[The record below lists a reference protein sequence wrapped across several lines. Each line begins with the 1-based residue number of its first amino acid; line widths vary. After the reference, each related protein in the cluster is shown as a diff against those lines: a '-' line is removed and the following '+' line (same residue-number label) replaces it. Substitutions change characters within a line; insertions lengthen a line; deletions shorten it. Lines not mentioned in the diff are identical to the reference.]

1 MAKSATDHGNKPPE
15 RLYLTDLSRGQT
27 YFRDVHPI
35 TALNRTV
42 EEDDIDL
49 QHTGQIIIIEPW
61 HEISNNVAF

>member
-1 MAKSATDHGNKPPE
+1 MAKSAANHGNKPPE

-49 QHTGQIIIIEPW
+49 QHTGQII
-61 HEISNNVAF
+61 